1 MSLRVDA
8 EFMRL
13 IPPLMEE
20 EYRQLEQNILAKRKC
35 LNPIIFWNGLIV
47 DGHNRFYICIEHGIE
62 FEVKEMHFDSREDA
76 KLWILENQLGRRNL
90 TDAARIELA
99 MSKAE
104 LLKEKAKERLKQA
117 GGDKYGKE
125 TPLIESPLAKEEPI
139 NVRKAVAEEAGISE
153 RNLYLYN
160 QIKEQ
165 GSPALIEAVKNGE
178 LKIGTAYRMLPKQIE
193 KQLKE
198 ADKMVEYIK
207 ENLPQVKGEGMKASL
222 NQQFLGL
229 AAQLRALLDEEDS
242 YDNKN

>member
-35 LNPIIFWNGLIV
+35 LNPITFWNGLIV
-47 DGHNRFYICIEHGIE
+47 DGHNRFYVCIEHGIE
-62 FEVKEMHFDSREDA
+62 FEVKEVHFDSREDA

-99 MSKAE
+99 MCKAE
-104 LLKEKAKERLKQA
+104 LLKERAKERLRQA
-117 GGDKYGKE
+117 GGDKYGNE
-125 TPLIESPLAKEEPI
+125 TPLSESPLANEEAVH
-139 NVRKAVAEEAGISE
+139 VRKAVSKESGISE
-153 RNLYLYN
+153 HNLSLYK

-165 GSPALIEAVKNGE
+165 GSPALVEAVKNGE

-193 KQLKE
+193 RQIKE

-222 NQQFLGL
+222 NQQFLEL
-229 AAQLRALLDEEDS
+229 AAQLRGLLDEES
-242 YDNKN
+242 LYEQKN